1 MKQLLLIVPL
11 LFLLLSCKKD
21 EVIMNDSTELQQQS
35 AWKSE
40 KFKWDYT
47 IQFPRYYDGGYMQ
60 GFEGG
65 TFDKLRDDT
74 RTHFFYSY
82 TNGLQYFDFGD
93 TLVDETIDSISVGDM
108 LTILPFVLISPKT
121 DKQLVFYFTMMYGP
135 SVPVFCIGKTTAF
148 LKMRFAY
155 HMPMIGRMKC

>member
-1 MKQLLLIVPL
+1 
-11 LFLLLSCKKD
+11 
-21 EVIMNDSTELQQQS
+21 QS

-108 LTILPFVLISPKT
+108 LTILPFRLDFTQNGQTVGILFYNDVWSVSSGILYWKDDGVFKNALRVSYANDRKDEMLTILKT
-121 DKQLVFYFTMMYGP
+121 IQ
-135 SVPVFCIGKTTAF
+135 
-148 LKMRFAY
+148 
-155 HMPMIGRMKC
+155 HN